1 MADAWILTAHKIWDR
16 IWALRRKT
24 RLVPIS
30 FSTWSLVVTE
40 ISQNTLTLTLRRA
53 LTLTLESAILA
64 KWLTLTSRSG
74 MLSFVVVPFTNGS
87 PMGMGKM
94 TTFFHPYTSPL
105 SIFFFWIDISP
116 FLKTLS
122 CSCSTG
128 IERGAMQM
136 RCTAP
141 VRRALSNHII
151 FIAPGFI
158 LFPKVGLIRRTGF
171 CWINIKLKTWR
182 T

>member
-1 MADAWILTAHKIWDR
+1 
-16 IWALRRKT
+16 
-24 RLVPIS
+24 
-30 FSTWSLVVTE
+30 
-40 ISQNTLTLTLRRA
+40 
-53 LTLTLESAILA
+53 
-64 KWLTLTSRSG
+64 

-105 SIFFFWIDISP
+105 SIFFFFWIDISP
-116 FLKTLS
+116 FFKTLS

-171 CWINIKLKTWR
+171 CWINPTGRKLQELRLEPRPNILPLSRQNLDWGTRLFHCRVLADVFKINK
-182 T
+182 